1 MYILILHM
9 YSRYSFEEQ
18 MYICIYICTTVL
30 QSCIYY
36 PQRSAS
42 IYYLTMHTAS
52 FAILLNTQICLA
64 DEDQEAGKHRGEQ
77 GTHRPFSAR
86 IIIQD
91 HGGLARNRTQI

>member
-1 MYILILHM
+1 
-9 YSRYSFEEQ
+9 
-18 MYICIYICTTVL
+18 
-30 QSCIYY
+30 
-36 PQRSAS
+36 
-42 IYYLTMHTAS
+42 MHTAS

-91 HGGLARNRTQI
+91 HGGLARNRTEI